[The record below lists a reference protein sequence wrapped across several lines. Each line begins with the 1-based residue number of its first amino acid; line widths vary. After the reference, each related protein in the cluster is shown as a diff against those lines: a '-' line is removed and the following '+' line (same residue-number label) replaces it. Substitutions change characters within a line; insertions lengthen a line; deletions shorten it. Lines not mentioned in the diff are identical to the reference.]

1 MIPETAKLAIAT
13 CDVAVVVTVPAASV
27 EISLAPMLTLAAKLE
42 APLTETL
49 VSVPTEVTFGCA
61 AVYTVPETSAFAT

>member
-1 MIPETAKLAIAT
+1 MLKSP
-13 CDVAVVVTVPAASV
+13 
-27 EISLAPMLTLAAKLE
+27 LAPTFTFPATLAV
-42 APLTETL
+42 PLTETL